1 MITKPFHGFSL
12 CIQVEII
19 TPRANNVIYVPCKSN
34 LTFNDHCQFMDNI
47 TFAPITVISKY
58 IHCCIPC
65 LADAVENDGETS
77 EHR

>member
-47 TFAPITVISKY
+47 TLAPITVISSLEELCAR
-58 IHCCIPC
+58 IC
-65 LADAVENDGETS
+65 N
-77 EHR
+77 